1 METETNAGEGHDRS
15 SSPTRK
21 GTNMNEETETTC
33 ISDTLIHLNE
43 NMGQMASLLESLCTW
58 MPKLDDERPAGGKRR
73 HPTASRAS
81 SSSAMYASD
90 DNGGVR
96 KTSFKRR
103 REEDE
108 LSVHASDNDSL
119 SDIKL
124 LTEHQSEVNDHGL
137 DEPNQK
143 LLKELAES
151 LDQNEVMGPPVQDQ
165 LAAIAN
171 KRWGKHLDPE
181 KIKSLTELYK
191 RPENCPDIGPIKVNN
206 EIWTQLTPSKR
217 KADLKLSNIQQ
228 TVRKVAVTILQT
240 ADELLPKT
248 KEEVNKNLA
257 TRSVDAI
264 AMLGHISHELSRT
277 RREQIRPTL
286 KSEYASICTADITNR
301 PLLFGPDLTKQL
313 KEAKDTNVIS
323 QSLTNNSKKNYNIPR
338 GRGKQYDNKRY
349 NYPSSNQYNKYN
361 KGPRKD
367 FLWKG
372 QNKFYKRKK
381 APTEPESR

>member
-58 MPKLDDERPAGGKRR
+58 MPKLDDERPPGGKRR

-191 RPENCPDIGPIKVNN
+191 RTEHCPDIGPIKVNN
-206 EIWTQLTPSKR
+206 EIWTQLIPSKR
-217 KADLKLSNIQQ
+217 KADLKLLNIQQ
-228 TVRKVAVTILQT
+228 TVRKVAVTLLQT

-257 TRSVDAI
+257 NRSVDAI

-286 KSEYASICTADITNR
+286 KSEYAQWRS
-301 PLLFGPDLTKQL
+301 
-313 KEAKDTNVIS
+313 
-323 QSLTNNSKKNYNIPR
+323 
-338 GRGKQYDNKRY
+338 
-349 NYPSSNQYNKYN
+349 
-361 KGPRKD
+361 
-367 FLWKG
+367 
-372 QNKFYKRKK
+372 
-381 APTEPESR
+381 